1 MRVSV
6 VSYSWFVYEKIS
18 ELKPASVTE
27 DVGVK
32 GLEFAVFIFHF
43 LVEKFLFAD
52 LNWRRLMF
60 DEC

>member
-52 LNWRRLMF
+52 LNWR
-60 DEC
+60 